1 MQAEIILKLL
11 EAGYTK
17 SDIDLMEEM
26 EPKQAAQPEPDQD
39 QPEPEKAAQPDENG
53 QESAPAKTDGTAEM
67 LKTLTDTVAALK
79 KTVEA
84 MQENNVKT
92 AETEAPKR
100 FSTVEALQD
109 FFGEKKKA

>member
-1 MQAEIILKLL
+1 MQAKIILKLL

-26 EPKQAAQPEPDQD
+26 EPKQAAQPEPEKAA
-39 QPEPEKAAQPDENG
+39 QPEPEKENG
-53 QESAPAKTDGTAEM
+53 QDPAPAGSDGTAEM

-92 AETEAPKR
+92 AESEPPKR